1 MVKHR
6 ILIVDDD
13 DDIRQ
18 LLKYNLEKN
27 GFTTE
32 TASNGQECLQKIK
45 NYSPDLILLDVMMPN
60 MDGIEVCERIKS
72 DPNNKRIFIC
82 FLTARNEDYSQ
93 IAGLEAGGDDYVA
106 KPIKMKVL
114 VSRINAI
121 LRRNKSISSAEGVN
135 EIQINHEKYVVIK
148 SGKEFQLPK
157 KEFELLSLLMS
168 EPNLVFRRDEI
179 LNKVWG
185 TEIIVGDRTIDVHIR
200 KLREKLGEH
209 HITTVKGIG
218 YKFIS

>member
-32 TASNGQECLQKIK
+32 TASNGQECLRKIK
-45 NYSPDLILLDVMMPN
+45 NFSPDLILLDVMMPN

-114 VSRINAI
+114 VSRIHAI
-121 LRRNKSISSAEGVN
+121 LRRNQSVSSAEGVN

-179 LNKVWG
+179 LKKVWG

>member
-157 KEFELLSLLMS
+157 KEFELLSLQILS
-168 EPNLVFRRDEI
+168 ITSYCVEVQLQGQHFR
-179 LNKVWG
+179 G
-185 TEIIVGDRTIDVHIR
+185 
-200 KLREKLGEH
+200 
-209 HITTVKGIG
+209 
-218 YKFIS
+218 

>member
-27 GFTTE
+27 GFTSE
-32 TASNGQECLQKIK
+32 TASNGQECLRKIK
-45 NYSPDLILLDVMMPN
+45 NFSPDLILLDVMMPN

-114 VSRINAI
+114 VSRIHAI
-121 LRRNKSISSAEGVN
+121 LRRNQSVSSAEGVN

-179 LNKVWG
+179 LKKVWG